1 MVLFTRRECCG
12 NKIDVD
18 QIYCSA
24 INMKISTPRWLF
36 GINAILFC
44 FVGILQFWIYW
55 DGISE
60 WWRITGLDF
69 DEVKD
74 TPYQKIWT
82 SGRVIPALLFLIA
95 GIVNL
100 ACFIRRSRTAGGES
114 IE

>member
-1 MVLFTRRECCG
+1 
-12 NKIDVD
+12 
-18 QIYCSA
+18 
-24 INMKISTPRWLF
+24 MKISTPRWLF